1 MSLGVK
7 RLTNAELL
15 ALLLRS
21 GTMRSSAMDL
31 ATELLQAYDH
41 DLRKMGGLE
50 PEHWREHSGV
60 GEAKAASVMAAFEL
74 GRRMANAQFVPRTMI
89 RGSKDAFMQLWPD
102 FENVEHEEFW
112 VLYLNR
118 AHRIVKKECVGQGG
132 WTATLADLRVIFEL
146 ALRTKASSIIV
157 AHNHPS
163 GNLVPSEQDKELTK
177 RLLRVGN
184 LMDISVLDHLIVG
197 RGEYISFAD
206 EGWLMGSSLAAE
218 S

>member
-1 MSLGVK
+1 MTLGVK
-7 RLTNAELL
+7 KLTNAELL

-21 GTMRSSAMDL
+21 GTMRASAMDL
-31 ATELLQAYDH
+31 ASELLQSYDH
-41 DLRKMGGLE
+41 DLRKMGALE
-50 PEHWREHSGV
+50 PEHWRDHSGV

-74 GRRMANAQFVPRTMI
+74 GRRMANAKFVPRTMI
-89 RGSKDAFMQLWPD
+89 RGSKDAFLQLWPD

-112 VLYLNR
+112 VLFLNR

-157 AHNHPS
+157 ALNHPS
-163 GNLVPSEQDKELTK
+163 GNLVPSEHDKDLTK

-206 EGWLMGSSLAAE
+206 EGWLMSGSFAAE